1 MMSGTSDFSVEH
13 YRSVLEELGYPLVDR
28 GHFWQT
34 KALFRGGDNMTAI
47 QIFKDSGVW
56 RDFVEDT
63 PPSPFFKLLQAH
75 FNTTD
80 NKIIGKFLQSDYSSA
95 EKEPALKE
103 KKVTMPTVFSESLL
117 EDLLPHYKFYNDKG
131 INSTILKSLKS
142 GMDTKGKMVNRFVFP
157 VYNDC
162 SQIIGFAGR
171 DMANRSPKWKL
182 IGRKTTWLYPYYISD
197 IDERDYFPTQEAIE
211 KAKSVIIVE
220 SIGDL
225 LNLRQHGF
233 YNVLVC
239 FGLDISPLLMCHLL
253 GLNTDKII
261 IAFNNDS
268 NKADPKSKNRGAQ
281 GAVKNYLKL
290 LKHLSPEHLSIC
302 LPIKNDFG
310 DMSTEDFSLWQAKLS
325 HQDSDL
331 SSKILTFAEGMA
343 ENGDLSGQPLKNLKL
358 LRSYVS

>member
-1 MMSGTSDFSVEH
+1 MSGTSNFSAEH

-75 FNTTD
+75 FNTKD
-80 NKIIGKFLQSDYSSA
+80 NKVIGRFLQGEYLSTNKEA
-95 EKEPALKE
+95 EPTE
-103 KKVTMPTVFSESLL
+103 KKVTMPTVFEKSLL
-117 EDLLPHYKFYNDKG
+117 EDLLPHYKFYNNKG
-131 INSTILKSLKS
+131 IDSEILKNLHS

-157 VYNDC
+157 VYNEHD
-162 SQIIGFAGR
+162 QIIGFAGR
-171 DMANRSPKWKL
+171 DMANRNPKWKL
-182 IGRKTTWLYPYYISD
+182 IGRKTSWLYPYYVPDVES
-197 IDERDYFPTQEAIE
+197 EGYFPTQEAIE

-225 LNLRQHGF
+225 LNLRQNGF

-239 FGLDISPLLMCHLL
+239 FGLDISPLLVCHLL
-253 GLNTDKII
+253 GLNTEKVI
-261 IAFNNDS
+261 IAFNND
-268 NKADPKSKNRGAQ
+268 ADETDSKSKNRGAY

-290 LKHLSPEHLSIC
+290 LKHLTPDHLSIC
-302 LPIKNDFG
+302 LPVKNDFG
-310 DMSTEDFSLWQAKLS
+310 DMSKEDFTLWKEKLS
-325 HQDSDL
+325 TQGPELASKVL
-331 SSKILTFAEGMA
+331 SFAEAMA
-343 ENGDLSGQPLKNLKL
+343 KNGDLSGQPLKNLKL

>member
-1 MMSGTSDFSVEH
+1 
-13 YRSVLEELGYPLVDR
+13 
-28 GHFWQT
+28 
-34 KALFRGGDNMTAI
+34 
-47 QIFKDSGVW
+47 
-56 RDFVEDT
+56 
-63 PPSPFFKLLQAH
+63 
-75 FNTTD
+75 
-80 NKIIGKFLQSDYSSA
+80 
-95 EKEPALKE
+95 
-103 KKVTMPTVFSESLL
+103 
-117 EDLLPHYKFYNDKG
+117 
-131 INSTILKSLKS
+131 
-142 GMDTKGKMVNRFVFP
+142 
-157 VYNDC
+157 
-162 SQIIGFAGR
+162 
-171 DMANRSPKWKL
+171 MANRSPKWKL

-197 IDERDYFPTQEAIE
+197 IDKRDCFPTQEAIE

-310 DMSTEDFSLWQAKLS
+310 DMSSEDFSLWQAKLS